1 MFLNGIFFRRISF
14 VFLSIFLLS
23 QAKALVPQAIQ
34 STQSNS
40 VQNANG
46 VVAGE
51 ADKTDIFFICKRDRS
66 IRWLRAYKLENG
78 KCKTIYSKE
87 GYLQVISS
95 ATYFASCEAVLL
107 SVKKNIEEGGF
118 KCASTPVSVIE
129 LESE

>member
-1 MFLNGIFFRRISF
+1 MFLNGIFFRQISF
-14 VFLSIFLLS
+14 IFLCICFLS
-23 QAKALVPQAIQ
+23 QASALVPQGVT
-34 STQSNS
+34 SGFP
-40 VQNANG
+40 QNVNG
-46 VVAGE
+46 AVGAE
-51 ADKTDIFFICKRDRS
+51 ADKTDVFFICKRDRS

-118 KCASTPVSVIE
+118 KCTSTTVSVIE
-129 LESE
+129 LENE

>member
-14 VFLSIFLLS
+14 IFLSFFLLT
-23 QAKALVPQAIQ
+23 QVNALVPQAVQ
-34 STQSNS
+34 PGL

-46 VVAGE
+46 AVGGD
-51 ADKTDIFFICKRDRS
+51 ADKTDVFFICKRDRS

-118 KCASTPVSVIE
+118 KCTSVPVSVIE